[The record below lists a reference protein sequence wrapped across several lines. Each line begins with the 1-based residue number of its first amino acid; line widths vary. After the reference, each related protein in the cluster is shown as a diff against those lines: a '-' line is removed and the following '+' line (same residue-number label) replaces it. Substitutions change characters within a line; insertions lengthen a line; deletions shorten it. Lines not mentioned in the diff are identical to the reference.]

1 MKLITDKSEF
11 NILNVRVIDT
21 ELKTIYI
28 EEKPKG
34 FMILI
39 SNKILDNKSDMK
51 LLTGFEINLDDEY
64 LELSGFDIRLKIIKL
79 TKLNIDSKLLF
90 LEELENNEYRLTF
103 SSNLIENIR
112 TVNKIL
118 INF

>member
-1 MKLITDKSEF
+1 MKLITDTGEF

-21 ELKTIYI
+21 EMKTIYI

-39 SNKILDNKSDMK
+39 SNKIIDNKSDMK

-64 LELSGFDIRLKIIKL
+64 LEVSGFDIRLKIKKL

-90 LEELENNEYRLTF
+90 LEELGNNEYRLTF

>member
-1 MKLITDKSEF
+1 MKLITDTGEF

-21 ELKTIYI
+21 EMKTIYI

-39 SNKILDNKSDMK
+39 SNKIIDNKS
-51 LLTGFEINLDDEY
+51 GVNPGQGASE
-64 LELSGFDIRLKIIKL
+64 
-79 TKLNIDSKLLF
+79 
-90 LEELENNEYRLTF
+90 
-103 SSNLIENIR
+103 
-112 TVNKIL
+112 TVRMDPS